1 MGFYDFGFWDQAL
14 QDLAMKPFCYSPPT
28 ELKMSFVGKGCI
40 RTNSS
45 NQVVF
50 MDSFCNPN
58 LSGEDSDHLDRSM
71 RLECVQIIRS
81 MIQKVSMRMLSINIE
96 NSLSFLP
103 RDDNFI
109 IRNKSWIRFF
119 MKSEEVVCRT
129 SCIQVNA
136 T

>member
-14 QDLAMKPFCYSPPT
+14 QDLAMTPFCYSPLT

-40 RTNSS
+40 STNSS

-96 NSLSFLP
+96 NSLSFP
-103 RDDNFI
+103 SKR
-109 IRNKSWIRFF
+109 
-119 MKSEEVVCRT
+119 
-129 SCIQVNA
+129 
-136 T
+136 